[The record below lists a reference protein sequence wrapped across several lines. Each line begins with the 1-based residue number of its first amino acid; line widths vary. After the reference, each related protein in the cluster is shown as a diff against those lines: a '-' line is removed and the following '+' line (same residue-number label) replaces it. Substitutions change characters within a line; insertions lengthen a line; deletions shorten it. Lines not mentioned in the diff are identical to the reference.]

1 MDLSRKS
8 IAGYYH
14 KMQVETASEK
24 KQLVL
29 LHEKVVTNID
39 RALNHDTAFAQKRLK
54 LNKAQNILSQ
64 LQIAL
69 KTDSIPDTVP
79 ENDEEISEEDS
90 LINSL
95 FHLYEYLYNKLDS
108 QDSADWED
116 GLEIA
121 QTLLSTFTELLNRK

>member
-1 MDLSRKS
+1 
-8 IAGYYH
+8 
-14 KMQVETASEK
+14 MQVETASEK

-29 LHEKVVTNID
+29 LHEKVVSNIH
-39 RALNHDTAFAQKRLK
+39 RALTVDTAPAQQRLK

-69 KTDSIPDTVP
+69 KTDEIPTALP
-79 ENDEEISEEDS
+79 SEEEEISPEDE

-95 FHLYEYLYNKLDS
+95 FHLYEYLYNKLESSDS
-108 QDSADWED
+108 QEWQD

-121 QTLLSTFTELLNRK
+121 QTLCDTFKELLYRK